1 MRCSWLQN
9 KKTFSWSIKSI
20 LWQKDKSKIWGNKKN
35 LYETLLKEK
44 ISHFSLFVIS
54 FSADRSSFFNTR
66 HHLWKQ
72 ARVHL
77 LLLHRTYILGKSWC
91 FLSLISMHT
100 LPVPGEDSNYT
111 DRKDHHNARGGSS
124 DILST
129 ASCDQSDQE
138 EPQCGQTL
146 DVIMIYLP
154 REGKEQDQLQ

>member
-1 MRCSWLQN
+1 
-9 KKTFSWSIKSI
+9 
-20 LWQKDKSKIWGNKKN
+20 
-35 LYETLLKEK
+35 
-44 ISHFSLFVIS
+44 
-54 FSADRSSFFNTR
+54 
-66 HHLWKQ
+66 
-72 ARVHL
+72 
-77 LLLHRTYILGKSWC
+77 
-91 FLSLISMHT
+91 MHT

>member
-1 MRCSWLQN
+1 MLFHFQQIGLP
-9 KKTFSWSIKSI
+9 FSTPGIICENRQESTCFSFTEHIF
-20 LWQKDKSKIWGNKKN
+20 L
-35 LYETLLKEK
+35 E
-44 ISHFSLFVIS
+44 SHGV
-54 FSADRSSFFNTR
+54 
-66 HHLWKQ
+66 
-72 ARVHL
+72 
-77 LLLHRTYILGKSWC
+77 
-91 FLSLISMHT
+91 FLSLIAMHT